1 MKLFGLFRRKASLP
15 RLVPFKG
22 WGQYS
27 DGSADIGQIAA
38 TFRDLNER
46 LSRLEPKKRRY
57 DGRPLSVVIDDID
70 DRLSKLEG
78 KE

>member
-1 MKLFGLFRRKASLP
+1 MTLFGIFRRKASLP
-15 RLVPFKG
+15 RVVPFKG
-22 WGQYS
+22 WDQYY

-46 LSRLEPKKRRY
+46 ISRLEPKKRRY
-57 DGRPLSVVIDDID
+57 DGLLLSTVVDDLD
-70 DRLSKLEG
+70 ARLSKLEG